1 MTDGNVDYVRLGYS
15 NSEESEEIRR
25 QEPASTSKGWCCF
38 CWWMKAISFCLF
50 VLVPAAWFLM
60 WAGLFLLN
68 KVLVPMLEWEMGTFS
83 TPMLGLLLFIS
94 LAIFPALLL
103 PSAPSMW
110 ITGMTFGYGYGFLL
124 IMAAT
129 SLGMSLPYFIGSLF
143 RHKIH
148 RWLDKW
154 PKKSAIIRLAGEGDW
169 FHQFRAVALL
179 RISPFPYIVF
189 NYAVVAT
196 NVDYGPYIFG
206 SLVGTAPEVFLT
218 IYSGILIRNLA
229 DATHGHQF
237 MSVQQI
243 ICDVLGFCTA
253 IAATAAITIYAK
265 RALKSLQIEDEPE

>member
-1 MTDGNVDYVRLGYS
+1 MADGNGDYVRLGYS
-15 NSEESEEIRR
+15 NNAESEEIRR
-25 QEPASTSKGWCCF
+25 QEPESTSKGWCCF

-68 KVLVPMLEWEMGTFS
+68 KALLPMLEWEMGTFS

-169 FHQFRAVALL
+169 FHQFQAVALL

-196 NVDYGPYIFG
+196 NVDYSPYILG

-237 MSVQQI
+237 ISVQQI

-265 RALKSLQIEDEPE
+265 RALKSLRIEDELE